1 MAGVNPAELSMAM
14 DTAPTI
20 AITRKPAPL
29 RNQVVDG
36 LRQAIVTGRLRPG
49 QRLTERELISM
60 MSVSRTVI
68 REALRQ
74 LESEGLVAIVP
85 NKGPIVRELSWQEAS
100 DLYRIR
106 AALEGLAARLFV
118 EKGTPSDMH
127 ELEVVLEEVEAAYQ
141 GGDAE
146 EILEAKNRFY
156 DVLNRGARSE
166 PLGTMLEMLRGR
178 VWRWR
183 ALGLTHPNRSQ
194 GRSAQSVEN
203 LKRLVAA
210 IKAGQPDDAERLM
223 REETNRAG
231 EEVERLLAQERAD
244 GAALGKA
251 AP

>member
-1 MAGVNPAELSMAM
+1 M

-20 AITRKPAPL
+20 AITRMPAPL
-29 RNQVVDG
+29 RHQVVEG
-36 LRQAIVTGRLRPG
+36 LRQAIISGQLRPG

-60 MSVSRTVI
+60 MAVSRTVI

-85 NKGPIVRELSWQEAS
+85 NKGPVVRELSWQEAS

-118 EKGTPSDMH
+118 EKGTSSDLR
-127 ELEVVLEEVEAAYQ
+127 ELEIVLQDVEAAYE

-146 EILEAKNRFY
+146 EILRSKNRFY

-166 PLGTMLEMLRGR
+166 PLGTMVEILRGR

-183 ALGLTHPNRSQ
+183 ALGLTHPQRSP
-194 GRSAQSVEN
+194 GRSAQSVDN
-203 LKRLVAA
+203 LKAVVAA
-210 IKAGQPDDAERLM
+210 IKARQPEHAERLM
-223 REETNRAG
+223 REETDRAA
-231 EEVERLLAQERAD
+231 EEVARLL
-244 GAALGKA
+244 GAKSDSKDVNK
-251 AP
+251 PD